1 MGGIVPPGYD
11 ASECARLIN
20 LAEAETG
27 FGRPWR
33 SIASSVACA
42 GSSIEPLCGLSGL
55 DIVAAAA
62 RFVADSPLI
71 MIGEPCL
78 MQIDPMSEPGH
89 LSRSVEPEHQ
99 DTVLVDYPPTRGF
112 DRVIRVENDHS

>member
-11 ASECARLIN
+11 ASECALLIN

-55 DIVAAAA
+55 DISRLGFASRDAAGIVAVID
-62 RFVADSPLI
+62 R
-71 MIGEPCL
+71 EPPCV
-78 MQIDPMSEPGH
+78 S
-89 LSRSVEPEHQ
+89 
-99 DTVLVDYPPTRGF
+99 
-112 DRVIRVENDHS
+112 